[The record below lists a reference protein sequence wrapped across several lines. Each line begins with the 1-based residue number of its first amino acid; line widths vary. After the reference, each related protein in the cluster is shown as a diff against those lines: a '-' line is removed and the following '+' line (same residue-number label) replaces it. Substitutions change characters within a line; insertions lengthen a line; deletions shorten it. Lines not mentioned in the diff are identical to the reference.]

1 MRTALPAVKKSLN
14 STVLLYCD
22 TFLLIF
28 ITNESESYVKH
39 FNCNAVFFL
48 GGGGYMEQDK
58 AHTPTPR
65 KSWSSVQMSLGN
77 LY

>member
-1 MRTALPAVKKSLN
+1 MRVSLKLN
-14 STVLLYCD
+14 I
-22 TFLLIF
+22 LIVMQF
-28 ITNESESYVKH
+28 SG
-39 FNCNAVFFL
+39 